1 MLNRK
6 NTIQTVAGMMI
17 GVALLFWFFYGLE
30 KQMTDYESRPC
41 IWHIE
46 SSSRVLMDY
55 AKKNGAFPA
64 GNSLQVSKAPVVN
77 WRAAVLPLKP
87 YNDDLGKGYQY
98 DEPWNSPEN
107 SKLHSVVCKEYHC
120 HLDASPNTDTSY
132 LTVQGP
138 ATFFPDNGTIKLSE
152 HQDGL
157 TNSILVVETH
167 QSGIHWMEPRDLRI
181 EDAVKGLNRP
191 GSLSISSNHKYFSDR
206 KRDGA
211 FVSFA
216 DGRVQFLNSNIDP
229 KLLRSLLEIDNPDK
243 PKEKYI
249 SP

>member
-1 MLNRK
+1 MK
-6 NTIQTVAGMMI
+6 
-17 GVALLFWFFYGLE
+17 
-30 KQMTDYESRPC
+30 
-41 IWHIE
+41 
-46 SSSRVLMDY
+46 Y
-55 AKKNGAFPA
+55 AEKNGAFPA
-64 GNSLQVSKAPVVN
+64 GNSLKDRKSSVAN

-87 YNDDLGKGYQY
+87 YNNSLGNGYQF
-98 DEPWNSPEN
+98 DEPWDGPRNSR
-107 SKLHSVVCKEYHC
+107 LHSVACKEYHC
-120 HLDASPNTDTSY
+120 DLDSSPKTDTSY

-138 ATFFPDNGTIKLSE
+138 ATFFPDQSVVKLSE

-157 TNSILVVETH
+157 TNTILVVETH

-181 EDAVKGLNRP
+181 EEAAKGLNRP
-191 GSLSISSNHKYFSDR
+191 EGLSISSNHKYFSNR

-243 PKEKYI
+243 PREKYT